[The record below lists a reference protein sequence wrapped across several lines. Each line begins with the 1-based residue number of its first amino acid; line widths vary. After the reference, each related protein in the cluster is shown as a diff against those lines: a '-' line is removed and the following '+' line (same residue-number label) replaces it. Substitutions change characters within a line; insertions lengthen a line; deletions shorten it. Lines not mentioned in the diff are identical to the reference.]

1 MQARWIAFGEIEV
14 EGGRYTHDVVID
26 AGVVHKRVKKPSKAY
41 RDQFGHTP
49 LSVKENIPWGGALLI
64 VGTGGSGSLP
74 IMPGV
79 WKEAKQRGIE
89 LVAAPTEEALRLLGD
104 LAAKDVFAVVHVTC

>member
-14 EGGRYTHDVVID
+14 EGKRYTHDLVID
-26 AGVVHKRVKKPSKAY
+26 AGEVGKRVKKASKAY

-49 LSVKENIPWGGALLI
+49 LSVKESIPWGGAQLI
-64 VGTGGSGSLP
+64 VGTGASGSLP

-89 LVAAPTEEALRLLGD
+89 LVAAPTEEALHLLRG
-104 LAAKDVFAVVHVTC
+104 LNKRDVYAIVHVTC

>member
-14 EGGRYTHDVVID
+14 EGERYTHDVVID
-26 AGVVHKRVKKPSKAY
+26 AGVVRKRVKKPSKAY

-49 LSVKENIPWGGALLI
+49 LSVKEDIPWGGALLI

-79 WKEAKQRGIE
+79 WKEAKQRGVE

>member
-14 EGGRYTHDVVID
+14 EGRRYAHDVVID
-26 AGVVHKRVKKPSKAY
+26 AGVVRKRVKKPSKAY

-49 LSVKENIPWGGALLI
+49 LSVKEDIPWGGALLI